1 MGRIKKANSE
11 KLTGEEVGRLLLK
24 NTIHTYKQSIVG
36 KDPKPILS
44 QKELDKMVGGIDFTE
59 ARNRDMYNRYVSL
72 DNWTSKY
79 LSILNTIYSD
89 ARSEIKTLLIYIN
102 GMLLVQDSLLA
113 YYSIPLVEEK
123 KEFEKNTKELVKDYI
138 EVLEESNIQTSFS
151 LTDLF
156 LKVISFSKNKKINKL
171 LEKYKTEKPTSPYV
185 KKNYISATGNK
196 DSEGLED
203 LTKYDII
210 NDISLTEMYPNLFP
224 FDHEYLALGEYE
236 AEAFKEDFSELIDLV
251 LEDIEKTLKLEKLD
265 FDRDKNKEILS
276 FDEALKNKYWD
287 TRRVLEAL
295 VYRDNEHYS
304 RSGVAFYRY
313 SKPVISDF
321 AEKKFKQLDEQSGV
335 LSILKNNGE
344 NIVFEIV
351 QESVQSI
358 VEYYQHLI
366 AYDRTIEIIA
376 ESLEIPEYTIFKR
389 GAEDIYEGYKAVKG
403 LISALEKSVKATY
416 SANPAQAHIR
426 LEALKIAFKDF
437 DLEGYKIPEEAQKKL
452 EMELRADLTAFKKHG
467 NGVGQSS
474 KLYQR
479 LTPIKEGVEDD

>member
-1 MGRIKKANSE
+1 MGRIKKANSK

-44 QKELDKMVGGIDFTE
+44 QKEFDKMVGEVDFTE
-59 ARNRDMYNRYVSL
+59 ARNRDMYSRYVSL

-102 GMLLVQDSLLA
+102 GMLLVQDSLLI

-123 KEFEKNTKELVKDYI
+123 EEFEKNT
-138 EVLEESNIQTSFS
+138 
-151 LTDLF
+151 
-156 LKVISFSKNKKINKL
+156 
-171 LEKYKTEKPTSPYV
+171 
-185 KKNYISATGNK
+185 
-196 DSEGLED
+196 
-203 LTKYDII
+203 
-210 NDISLTEMYPNLFP
+210 
-224 FDHEYLALGEYE
+224 
-236 AEAFKEDFSELIDLV
+236 
-251 LEDIEKTLKLEKLD
+251 
-265 FDRDKNKEILS
+265 
-276 FDEALKNKYWD
+276 
-287 TRRVLEAL
+287 
-295 VYRDNEHYS
+295 
-304 RSGVAFYRY
+304 
-313 SKPVISDF
+313 DF

-376 ESLEIPEYTIFKR
+376 DSLEIPEYTIFKR
-389 GAEDIYEGYKAVKG
+389 GAEDIYEGYKVVKD
-403 LISALEKSVKATY
+403 LMSSLEKKVKATY
-416 SANPAQAHIR
+416 SANPSQAHIR

-479 LTPIKEGVEDD
+479 LTPIKEGVEDE

>member
-1 MGRIKKANSE
+1 MGRIKKANSK

-44 QKELDKMVGGIDFTE
+44 QKEFDKMVGEVDFTE
-59 ARNRDMYNRYVSL
+59 ARNRDMYSRYVSL

-138 EVLEESNIQTSFS
+138 KVLEESNIQTSFS

-196 DSEGLED
+196 GSEGLEE

-210 NDISLTEMYPNLFP
+210 NDISLTEMYPNLFS
-224 FDHEYLALGEYE
+224 FDHEYPALGEYE

-295 VYRDNEHYS
+295 VYRDNEHYT

-376 ESLEIPEYTIFKR
+376 DSLEIPEYTIFKR

-479 LTPIKEGVEDD
+479 LTPIKEGVEDE